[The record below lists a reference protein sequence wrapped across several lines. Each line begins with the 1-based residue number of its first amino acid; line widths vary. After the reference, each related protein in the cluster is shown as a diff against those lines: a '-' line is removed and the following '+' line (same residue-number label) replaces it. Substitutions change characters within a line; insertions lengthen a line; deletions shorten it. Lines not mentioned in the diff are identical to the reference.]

1 MAHSGPSRACASFA
15 PTMSVRIFGHFEQF
29 SIFSARR
36 ALCSA
41 HPCTPDAW
49 PNGPYMTW
57 VLCILVPMVHIPRGR
72 SGATFVKVLAQNECG
87 QFCHFGI
94 CGPNWDRHH
103 AKWHRDPRVPKAWQS
118 LLDSRSIAYGMV
130 DLISKPRW
138 GYTIGSTPNFG
149 SFRAAKMTPFWDPNL
164 KPPCGQLAAPFLYA
178 HREPGPNSK
187 LYTQIS
193 ILGPAFYPVSHW
205 PCPGQASHA

>member
-1 MAHSGPSRACASFA
+1 MAHSGPSRACASFG

-57 VLCILVPMVHIPRGR
+57 MLCILVPMVHIPRGR
-72 SGATFVKVLAQNECG
+72 SGATFVKVLAQSECG
-87 QFCHFGI
+87 QFCHFGN

-103 AKWHRDPRVPKAWQS
+103 AEWHGDLWGPRAWKSQFCS
-118 LLDSRSIAYGMV
+118 WWIVYGMA
-130 DLISKPRW
+130 DPISKPAWR
-138 GYTIGSTPNFG
+138 YTIGSTPNFG
-149 SFRAAKMTPFWDPNL
+149 SFRAAKITPF
-164 KPPCGQLAAPFLYA
+164 
-178 HREPGPNSK
+178 
-187 LYTQIS
+187 
-193 ILGPAFYPVSHW
+193 LGPQFQPPVWSIGG
-205 PCPGQASHA
+205 PISLCPQEAWT